1 VSFSTPDKH
10 GLLGKP
16 RSPRL
21 DQFRREKGLTSMAW
35 LEKKKLKDKQHVPHH
50 LLLPKMIQAWGKHV
64 TPTNLVTNV
73 QGLLSR
79 IQATLTDKSLS
90 CLVKERRDKG
100 HDALDHPLVM
110 KEYTTRRGGPK
121 RGVEEREIPLC
132 MPFVKR
138 EIGKGA
144 SILKDGYLYILLDKG
159 VLDKGVRKGVYEYAH
174 RIVCFAYHG
183 PPPSLHESYC
193 LHRCFRKG
201 RQTDSY
207 DCLSPLHL
215 EWGTPKENSKDRD
228 RKKRRNPRNV

>member
-1 VSFSTPDKH
+1 
-10 GLLGKP
+10 
-16 RSPRL
+16 
-21 DQFRREKGLTSMAW
+21 MAW
-35 LEKKKLKDKQHVPHH
+35 LEKKMSELKKKMPKEQELLHVPHH
-50 LLLPKMIQAWGKHV
+50 LLLPKMIQAWGEKV

-79 IQATLTDKSLS
+79 IQATLGNKSLS

-100 HDALDHPLVM
+100 HDALNHPLVM
-110 KEYTTRRGGPK
+110 KEYTTRRGGPRLAN

-132 MPFVKR
+132 MPFVKSK
-138 EIGKGA
+138 IGEGA
-144 SILKDGYLYILLDKG
+144 KIHDDGYLCILI
-159 VLDKGVRKGVYEYAH
+159 VKGVYEYAH

-183 PPPSLHESYC
+183 PPPSLDKSYC
-193 LHRCFRKG
+193 LHRCYSKG

-215 EWGTPKENSKDRD
+215 EWGTPLVNSIDRN

>member
-1 VSFSTPDKH
+1 
-10 GLLGKP
+10 
-16 RSPRL
+16 
-21 DQFRREKGLTSMAW
+21 MAW
-35 LEKKKLKDKQHVPHH
+35 LEKKKLKQHVPHH

-64 TPTNLVTNV
+64 TPKGLVTNV

-90 CLVKERRDKG
+90 CLEKERRDKG

-144 SILKDGYLYILLDKG
+144 SIY
-159 VLDKGVRKGVYEYAH
+159 
-174 RIVCFAYHG
+174 
-183 PPPSLHESYC
+183 
-193 LHRCFRKG
+193 
-201 RQTDSY
+201 T
-207 DCLSPLHL
+207 
-215 EWGTPKENSKDRD
+215 
-228 RKKRRNPRNV
+228 

>member
-1 VSFSTPDKH
+1 
-10 GLLGKP
+10 
-16 RSPRL
+16 
-21 DQFRREKGLTSMAW
+21 MAW
-35 LEKKKLKDKQHVPHH
+35 LEKKMFELKKKMPKEEELHVPHH

-159 VLDKGVRKGVYEYAH
+159 VLNKGVRKGVYEYAH

-183 PPPSLHESYC
+183 PPPPNKTYC